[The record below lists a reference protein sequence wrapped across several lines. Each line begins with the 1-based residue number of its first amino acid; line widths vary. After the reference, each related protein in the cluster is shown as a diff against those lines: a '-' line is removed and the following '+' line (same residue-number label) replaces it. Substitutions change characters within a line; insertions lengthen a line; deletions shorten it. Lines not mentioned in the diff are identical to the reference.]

1 MNEKLEQHVPT
12 SPCAS
17 YEKPRVPLNNLKM
30 KFEKGEKP
38 TEKVKYFA
46 FDIPKETCIACTK
59 QVYPLERLVAHQ
71 HVYHKS
77 CFRCIHCST
86 KLSLANYASLHGNI
100 YCKAHFNQ
108 LFKAKGN
115 YDEGFG
121 HRPHKEMW
129 EVPYNFTVTSLHLK
143 TPFHILSLYVDY
155 NFSFA
160 RFYSDA
166 KVCNRV
172 CAFMHIYILNTA
184 LC

>member
-1 MNEKLEQHVPT
+1 SGQAAFGST
-12 SPCAS
+12 STPAHLT
-17 YEKPRVPLNNLKM
+17 PQ
-30 KFEKGEKP
+30 KFRPPE
-38 TEKVKYFA
+38 
-46 FDIPKETCIACTK
+46 KETCIACTK

-129 EVPYNFTVTSLHLK
+129 EPRPLFDILC
-143 TPFHILSLYVDY
+143 PFLTLRCLCII
-155 NFSFA
+155 A
-160 RFYSDA
+160 
-166 KVCNRV
+166 
-172 CAFMHIYILNTA
+172 TA
-184 LC
+184 LLHIPKKSQIILTIF

>member
-1 MNEKLEQHVPT
+1 SGQAVFGST
-12 SPCAS
+12 STPAHLT
-17 YEKPRVPLNNLKM
+17 PQ
-30 KFEKGEKP
+30 KFRPPE
-38 TEKVKYFA
+38 
-46 FDIPKETCIACTK
+46 KETCIACTK

-86 KLSLANYASLHGNI
+86 KLSLANYASLHGSI

-129 EVPYNFTVTSLHLK
+129 EPRGSATFNTQRAIWTRFPRKRNHWE
-143 TPFHILSLYVDY
+143 PQILFD
-155 NFSFA
+155 
-160 RFYSDA
+160 
-166 KVCNRV
+166 
-172 CAFMHIYILNTA
+172 I
-184 LC
+184 